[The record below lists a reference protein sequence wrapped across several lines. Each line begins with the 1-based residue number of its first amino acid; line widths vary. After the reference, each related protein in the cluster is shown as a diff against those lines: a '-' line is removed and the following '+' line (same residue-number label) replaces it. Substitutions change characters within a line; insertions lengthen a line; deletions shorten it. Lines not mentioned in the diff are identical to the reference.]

1 MKIAIISHNLKQRV
15 TTFNLL
21 DDYENLNNTTK
32 LDVLNNMLAGL
43 QAEISKYI
51 EIIVKEQ
58 K

>member
-21 DDYENLNNTTK
+21 DDYENLNNTIK

-43 QAEISKYI
+43 QAEIGKQI
-51 EIIVKEQ
+51 ETIVKE
-58 K
+58 